1 MNKSIDSRQNVT
13 HGKSI
18 REAVRIVWKTKVNL
32 LQLSSSVL
40 RLFEGASHVARDP
53 LRLLAGRNVELQGC
67 AHFEVT
73 RVKKMDSTSSKEADD
88 AVKS

>member
-1 MNKSIDSRQNVT
+1 M
-13 HGKSI
+13 
-18 REAVRIVWKTKVNL
+18 
-32 LQLSSSVL
+32 
-40 RLFEGASHVARDP
+40 ARDP